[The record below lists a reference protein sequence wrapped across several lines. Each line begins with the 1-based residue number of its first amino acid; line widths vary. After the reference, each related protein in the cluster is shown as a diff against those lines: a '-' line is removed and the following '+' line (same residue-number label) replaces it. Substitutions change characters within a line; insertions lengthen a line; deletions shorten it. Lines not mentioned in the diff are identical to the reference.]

1 MATIHTFRP
10 RFATRPQALIEPPVD
25 TRTPLIKK
33 LDDLIE
39 RAKAPAVREAR
50 EPMMLTDPTFWR
62 RGYNEFLREGRN
74 LPEARCLRCQGR
86 GWIPAHKYADW
97 DDYID
102 CPQCSEPAEYV
113 DEEPF

>member
-39 RAKAPAVREAR
+39 RSKAPAVREAR
-50 EPMMLTDPTFWR
+50 EPKMLTDPTYWR
-62 RGYNEFLREGRN
+62 RGYNEFLREQREVPGERSRRF
-74 LPEARCLRCQGR
+74 LA
-86 GWIPAHKYADW
+86 
-97 DDYID
+97 
-102 CPQCSEPAEYV
+102 
-113 DEEPF
+113 